1 MKTINL
7 IHPGESECQYEVITF
22 PDGELHLKFNEELNR
37 KDEYM
42 VLCRIT
48 NSDELFLLMQAANIL
63 NNIDVLWE
71 LRILYLMGMRMD
83 RIISFREPFT
93 LKVLTNI
100 INALGA
106 TNVTVFHPH
115 SDRTLYELKNCTTCD
130 GYSNEL
136 HGVENGIYNPTIP
149 NTAICYPDAGA
160 KRRYLIEC
168 GFEYKDAQYKPDV
181 ITLKKERDLD
191 TGAIKSIVF
200 DEGANHVFD
209 ENYNFK
215 QYDAI
220 TVVDDLCDAGG
231 TFVGAAKLLR
241 DNFPNAQL
249 NIFVRHMVNPKGIIN
264 LSENY
269 DHVFF
274 TNSYRDWD
282 MLLFQLGAM
291 SKPLPNNVSVID
303 IVSDLAKV

>member
-7 IHPGESECQYEVITF
+7 IHPGESECKYEVITF

-48 NSDELFLLMQAANIL
+48 NSDELFLLMQTANIL

-100 INALGA
+100 INGLGA

-115 SDRTLYELKNCTTCD
+115 SDRTLYELKNCTICD

-136 HGVENGIYNPTIP
+136 HKVEDGIYNPTIP

-168 GFEYKDAQYKPDV
+168 GFEYKDAQYKPDI
-181 ITLKKERDLD
+181 ITLKKERDLE
-191 TGAIKSIVF
+191 TGTIKSIVF
-200 DEGANHVFD
+200 DFD
-209 ENYNFK
+209 EGHDFK
-215 QYDAI
+215 QYDVI

-241 DNFPNAQL
+241 DNFPNATL
-249 NIFVRHMVNPKGIIN
+249 NIFVRHMVNPKGVMN

-269 DHVFF
+269 DHVYF

-291 SKPLPNNVSVID
+291 SKPLPNNVHVID
-303 IVSDLAKV
+303 IVSDMAKV

>member
-7 IHPGESECQYEVITF
+7 IHPGESDCQYEVITF
-22 PDGELHLKFNEELNR
+22 PDGELHIKFNEELNR
-37 KDEYM
+37 KEDYM

-48 NSDELFLLMQAANIL
+48 NSDELFLLMQTANIL
-63 NNIDVLWE
+63 NSLNVLWE

-100 INALGA
+100 INGLGA

-136 HGVENGIYNPTIP
+136 HSVENGIYNPTIP

-160 KRRYLIEC
+160 KKRYLIEC

-181 ITLKKERDLD
+181 ITLKKVRDTN
-191 TGAIKSIVF
+191 TGAIKSIEF
-200 DEGANHVFD
+200 DTETCIDYMH
-209 ENYNFK
+209 
-215 QYDAI
+215 QYDTI

-231 TFVGAAKLLR
+231 TFVGAAELLR
-241 DNFPNAQL
+241 KMFPEAKL
-249 NIFVRHMVNPKGIIN
+249 NIFVRHMVNPKGVMN
-264 LSENY
+264 LSQHY
-269 DHVFF
+269 DHVYF
-274 TNSYRDWD
+274 TNSYGDWD

-291 SKPLPNNVSVID
+291 SKPLPNNVHVID
-303 IVSDLAKV
+303 IVSEMSKV

>member
-1 MKTINL
+1 MKVINL

-37 KDEYM
+37 KEDYM

-48 NSDELFLLMQAANIL
+48 NSDELFLLMQTANIL

-100 INALGA
+100 INGLGA

-136 HGVENGIYNPTIP
+136 HSVENGIYNPTIP

-160 KRRYLIEC
+160 KKRYLIEC

-181 ITLKKERDLD
+181 ITLKKVRDTE
-191 TGAIKSIVF
+191 TGAIKSIDF
-200 DEGANHVFD
+200 DMTDINPFTTGANHIV
-209 ENYNFK
+209 
-215 QYDAI
+215 YDTI
-220 TVVDDLCDAGG
+220 TVVDDLCDSGG
-231 TFVGAAKLLR
+231 TFIGAAELLR
-241 DNFPNAQL
+241 KTFPEAEL
-249 NIFVRHMVNPKGIIN
+249 NVFVRHMVNPKGIIN

-291 SKPLPNNVSVID
+291 SKPLPNNVHIID
-303 IVSDLAKV
+303 IASEMSKV

>member
-1 MKTINL
+1 MKVINL

-93 LKVLTNI
+93 LKVLANI
-100 INALGA
+100 INGLGA

-136 HGVENGIYNPTIP
+136 HSVENGIYNPTIP

-181 ITLKKERDLD
+181 ITLKKVRDTN
-191 TGAIKSIVF
+191 TGAIKSIEF
-200 DEGANHVFD
+200 DTETSIDYMN
-209 ENYNFK
+209 
-215 QYDAI
+215 QYKTI
-220 TVVDDLCDAGG
+220 TVVDDLCDSGG
-231 TFVGAAKLLR
+231 TFIGAAKLLR
-241 DNFPNAQL
+241 KMFPEAKL
-249 NIFVRHMVNPKGIIN
+249 NVFVRHMVNPKGIIN
-264 LSENY
+264 LSEHY
-269 DHVFF
+269 DHVYF
-274 TNSYRDWD
+274 TNSYGDWD
-282 MLLFQLGAM
+282 MLPFQLGAM
-291 SKPLPNNVSVID
+291 SKLMPNNVHVID
-303 IVSDLAKV
+303 IVSEMSKV